1 VNPENPEEPP
11 KHRHELDPRV
21 LDDEMELRRHQ
32 VLRMRHRRMSLRQI
46 GQALNVSEATVSKD
60 LKWIREH
67 WQQMLGPNAKLDT
80 SVFIGESLA
89 IYEDIEAM
97 ALTDAVRAGI
107 SLRDKNRCLNTA
119 LAARDRQVS
128 LLQDMGVVA
137 RSLGTLTVNLPTA
150 TQIRAALAAAPFDPN
165 DPAIID
171 IG

>member
-1 VNPENPEEPP
+1 MSDVA
-11 KHRHELDPRV
+11 HELDTRA

-32 VLRMRHRRMSLRQI
+32 VLRMRHRRFSLKQI
-46 GQALNVSEATVSKD
+46 GLALGVSETTVHRD
-60 LKWIREH
+60 LKWIREQ
-67 WQQMLGPNAKLDT
+67 WQTMLGPEAKLDT
-80 SVFIGESLA
+80 SIFIGESLA
-89 IYEDIEAM
+89 HYEDIEAM
-97 ALTDAVRAGI
+97 ALADSAKAGI
-107 SLRDKNRCLNTA
+107 SLRDKNRLLNTA